1 MHRIRFIPV
10 FVFII
15 SSLLAQEKE
24 LSPWQNGYLDIHF
37 ISTGKGNSAFIL
49 MPDGTSLLVDAG
61 DLNRDSERLSPAVP
75 NSSKTPAQWIADYIY
90 QFHPKG
96 KWAEL
101 DYVLI
106 THYHNDHIGSFS
118 PSSETHPEGNY
129 KLSGITEVGSVL
141 PIKKLIDSG
150 DDFRRPEQNSGTGR
164 LSQLKEYRK
173 FISYQEKTNGLQYEK
188 FRVGSYSQIK
198 MKNSPGEFP
207 DFVVKNLFS
216 NGAIAAVSD
225 STIAIRKFKEGDFPP
240 ENDLSSGI
248 RISYRL
254 FDFYTG
260 GDIPGIGHTGT
271 PDTESMESLAAP
283 VIGNVDVATLNH
295 HGNRN
300 SQNEFYVRTLQAR
313 VWIMQSWTISHPG
326 EEVLRRTMS
335 PYVYPGDRDLFTN
348 FLHPVSKAYLG
359 SKADGFKST
368 AGHIVVRVYPEGKN
382 YDVFVLDDQTNER
395 QVVARYSY
403 ESKY

>member
-1 MHRIRFIPV
+1 MRETLFFLIF
-10 FVFII
+10 FSFFTT
-15 SSLLAQEKE
+15 LTAQNNQLSGWEKG
-24 LSPWQNGYLDIHF
+24 NLDIHF
-37 ISTGKGNSAFIL
+37 ISTGRGNSTYIL

-61 DLNRDSERLSPAVP
+61 DLNRDSERMAPPVP
-75 NSSKTPAQWIADYIY
+75 DQSKTPGQWIANYIH

-96 KWAEL
+96 KKAEL

-106 THYHNDHIGSFS
+106 THYHSDHIGSFS
-118 PSSETHPEGNY
+118 PQSKTHARGGY
-129 KLSGITEVGSVL
+129 KLSGITELGSIIPV
-141 PIKKLIDSG
+141 KKLIDSG
-150 DDFRRPEQNSGTGR
+150 NDFRRPETNTEPGR
-164 LSQLKEYRK
+164 LNQLEEYRK
-173 FISYQEKTNGLQYEK
+173 FIRYQKKENGLQYEK
-188 FRVGSYSQIK
+188 FRVGTYSQIE
-198 MKNSPGEFP
+198 MKNSPGKFS

-248 RISYRL
+248 RISYGL

-300 SQNEFYVRTLQAR
+300 SQNEFYVRTLQSR
-313 VWIMQSWTISHPG
+313 IWIMQSWTISHPG
-326 EEVLRRTMS
+326 EEVLRRIMS

-368 AGHIVVRVYPEGKN
+368 RGHIVVRVYPGGEE
-382 YDVFVLDDQTNER
+382 YDVFILNDKSEDR
-395 QVVARYSY
+395 FVVARYSY
-403 ESKY
+403 TSK